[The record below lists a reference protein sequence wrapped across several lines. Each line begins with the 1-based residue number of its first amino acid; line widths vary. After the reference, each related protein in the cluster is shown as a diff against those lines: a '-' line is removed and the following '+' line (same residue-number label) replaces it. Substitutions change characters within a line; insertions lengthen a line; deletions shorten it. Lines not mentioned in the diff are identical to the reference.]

1 MGIGHAGDLITAA
14 RIEKMQ
20 DREGGAAF
28 GVHAAETVPKG
39 ASGDRGD
46 MESRLMNLTVEFVQA
61 VDSQLG
67 KRIGID
73 FRAAI
78 GSGVY
83 AIGKLR
89 AVTLH
94 LPPAGVE
101 QQSAHGRAAYID
113 TDDKGV
119 GGGAHGDFPL

>member
-1 MGIGHAGDLITAA
+1 
-14 RIEKMQ
+14 MQ
-20 DREGGAAF
+20 DWEGGIASR
-28 GVHAAETVPKG
+28 VHAAKTVPEG
-39 ASGDRGD
+39 APRDGGDT
-46 MESRLMNLTVEFVQA
+46 ESRLMNLTVEFVQA
-61 VDSQLG
+61 VDRQLG

-89 AVTLH
+89 AATLH

-101 QQSAHGRAAYID
+101 
-113 TDDKGV
+113 
-119 GGGAHGDFPL
+119 